1 VTLAGAGVA
10 GITFDHYGPNDF
22 KFAGIDVATGRIVIG
37 HVSPNGGW
45 KIDNS
50 SSRTLTAGTTY
61 TLLVVLK
68 GASVSIQ
75 VNGAFGA
82 SWGFNSDVVD
92 GRFGTFTRDAAA
104 TFDDFR
110 IRSSALLGDGSTPP
124 PSSTT
129 PSVSIGDAKV
139 TEGGPG
145 DSNTA
150 VLQLTL
156 SAPAVGGESIRWAT
170 ADGTAKA
177 GSDYV
182 AASGTITFVA
192 GQTTA
197 TIVIQI
203 IGDSLVEGDE
213 TFTITLSDPVGLA
226 LGRAVATVTI
236 LDDDQPPPPAGPSVS
251 FTTSTAQVTEGNK
264 NWTYSVKVRLSAASS
279 SPVTVRVAT
288 SDGTAIAGL
297 DYQAV
302 NLLLTFK
309 AGVTE
314 LTVSITIIGDR
325 VSEPEEYF
333 TITLSDPTGATL
345 GTHPAMTVTI
355 LDDDALSSTT
365 QRLTAAYAPAWPT
378 DVRLTQADLD
388 TVAAAAI
395 ELWQAAGADP
405 RVLATV
411 RFRIADLD
419 GLTLAETRGRTI
431 VVDPTAAGHGWHTGI
446 DTLPDPAR
454 MDLLTVLLHELGHV
468 LGYEHHHAGGPGDL
482 MHETLTPG
490 TRVELGQ
497 LEPAASVSGYPPV
510 EVPAAAVVATAP
522 AHTALHGGDV
532 PPQTSKAPLAG
543 PATPGLPG
551 VRPSVAP
558 LGVDLPGHLVSRPA
572 DDLGVGVG
580 VGRALGVQQQHPGP
594 LVEVQRFTRV
604 GILERREQP
613 R

>member
-1 VTLAGAGVA
+1 V
-10 GITFDHYGPNDF
+10 
-22 KFAGIDVATGRIVIG
+22 
-37 HVSPNGGW
+37 
-45 KIDNS
+45 
-50 SSRTLTAGTTY
+50 GTTY

-75 VNGAFGA
+75 VSGAFGV

-92 GRFGTFTRDAAA
+92 GRFGTFVGGATA

-110 IRSSALLGDGSTPP
+110 IRSSALLGGGSAPP
-124 PSSTT
+124 PPPPGL
-129 PSVSIGDAKV
+129 PSASVGDAKV
-139 TEGGPG
+139 TEGGVG
-145 DSNTA
+145 ASNTA
-150 VLQLTL
+150 VVQVTL

-170 ADGTAKA
+170 ADGNAKA
-177 GSDYV
+177 SIDYM

-197 TIVIQI
+197 TIVVSI

-213 TFTITLSDPVGLA
+213 TFTITLSDPAGLT
-226 LGRAVATVTI
+226 LGRATATVTI
-236 LDDDQPPPPAGPSVS
+236 LDDDQPPAPASPSVS
-251 FTTSTAQVTEGNK
+251 FTTSTAQVTEGNR
-264 NWTYSVKVRLSAASS
+264 NWTYTVKVRLSAASS

-288 SDGTAIAGL
+288 SDGTAIAGQ

-302 NLLLTFK
+302 NQLLTFK

-325 VSEPEEYF
+325 VGEPTESF
-333 TITLSDPTGATL
+333 FLTLSDPTGATL
-345 GTHPAMTVTI
+345 GTHPAMAITI
-355 LDDDALSSTT
+355 LDDDAFSSTT
-365 QRLTAAYAPAWPT
+365 KKLTAAYAPASPT
-378 DVRLTQADLD
+378 GVRLTQAELD
-388 TVAAAAI
+388 TVAAAATQ
-395 ELWQAAGADP
+395 LWVAAGADP
-405 RVLATV
+405 RMLATV
-411 RFRIADLD
+411 RFTIGELE

-446 DTLPDPAR
+446 VTAPAADR

-468 LGYEHHHAGGPGDL
+468 LGYDHHVDGLGDL

-490 TRVELGQ
+490 TRLELGPM
-497 LEPAASVSGYPPV
+497 EPATTVPGHPPV
-510 EVPAAAVVATAP
+510 EVPAAAVLATAP
-522 AHTALHGGDV
+522 ARTVLHGGDV
-532 PPQTSKAPLAG
+532 TPQTSMAPPAG

-558 LGVDLPGHLVSRPA
+558 LGAGLPGDLGSRPA

-580 VGRALGVQQQHPGP
+580 VGRALGVEQQHPG
-594 LVEVQRFTRV
+594 LFVEVERLTRLR
-604 GILERREQP
+604 ILERREQP